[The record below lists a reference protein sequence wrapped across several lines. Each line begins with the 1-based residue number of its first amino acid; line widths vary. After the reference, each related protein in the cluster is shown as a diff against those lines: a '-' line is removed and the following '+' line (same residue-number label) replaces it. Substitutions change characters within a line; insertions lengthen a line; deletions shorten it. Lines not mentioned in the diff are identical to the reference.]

1 MAFETERLTM
11 AGGKL
16 FYFSP
21 KTAKI
26 FDLEKNIWQDWI
38 AFKDHLTF
46 NWNTHQDPM
55 LQNFLSVIY

>member
-1 MAFETERLTM
+1 MAFETKRLTNV
-11 AGGKL
+11 GGKL

-26 FDLEKNIWQDWI
+26 FDLGKNIWQDWI

-55 LQNFLSVIY
+55 L